1 MIVDSSALV
10 AIVLREREFE
20 SLVEKLEQAP
30 SIGVGTPTLVETGI
44 VLTIRLGRDARPIL
58 ADLVRDFGMVEVP
71 FGEAHAREAVRA
83 YIRYGRGQ
91 HPAGLNYGDC
101 MTYAIASL
109 ADEPLLFRGT
119 DFAAT
124 DLQAA

>member
-1 MIVDSSALV
+1 MIVDSSALI
-10 AIVLREREFE
+10 AIVLQEPEFE

-44 VLTIRLGRDARPIL
+44 VLTIRLGRDARPVL

-83 YIRYGRGQ
+83 YLRYGGGQ

-101 MTYAIASL
+101 MTYAVASL
-109 ADEPLLFRGT
+109 ASEPLLFRGA
-119 DFAAT
+119 DFSAT

>member
-20 SLVEKLEQAP
+20 SLVQKLEQAP

-58 ADLVRDFGMVEVP
+58 AGLVRDFGMVEVP